1 MNATLPAWAG
11 GILRAEGMRVEN
23 GIARFPVPAADES
36 IAFYRSVGG
45 AKFHERSKVA
55 YAMTSLDTPV
65 YHEYLHQLRGDNPD
79 DVIVDVGGGDGRN
92 AVPWLEWGYR
102 RVVVVDVVFA
112 ALERL
117 RERIQREHPE
127 WLDRL
132 LLVEADARALPL
144 KDQSAARVIAIEAL
158 AYLNEGYEQG
168 LAECARVLAPGG
180 KLLLSDRDYEGGLL
194 ARLYYFGGI
203 AGMLE
208 NAHSRDLWD
217 GIGDRIV
224 RSRCF
229 TETELVAQVEATRL
243 RILERKGISILAFL
257 ISELRS
263 RGLVGAADEARL
275 SEVHALLRALG
286 KNGALR
292 RSHVIV
298 AERPAQA

>member
-1 MNATLPAWAG
+1 MSATLPAWASG
-11 GILRAEGMRVEN
+11 VLRAQDMRVEN
-23 GIARFPVPAADES
+23 GIARFPIPAPDES
-36 IAFYRSVGG
+36 ITFYRSVGG

-65 YHEYLHQLRGDNPD
+65 YHAYLEELRGDDPD

-132 LLVEADARALPL
+132 LLVEADARSLPMT
-144 KDQSAARVIAIEAL
+144 DQSAARVTAIEAL
-158 AYLNEGYEQG
+158 AYLNEGYEHG

-180 KLLLSDRDYEGGLL
+180 KLLVSDRDYEGGLL

-208 NAHSRDLWD
+208 NANSRDLWD
-217 GIGDRIV
+217 GIGERSV

-229 TETELVAQVEATRL
+229 TEAELAALVEATHL

-263 RGLVGAADEARL
+263 RGQVGAADEAKL
-275 SEVHALLRALG
+275 SEVHSLLTALG

-298 AERPAQA
+298 AERPA